1 MLSEMSTSSSEVQQ
15 SDRKKNYKKI
25 NFPKR
30 TMIARH
36 TRTQTEA
43 RRLPEVQGYPG
54 LPIKFQVSPTL
65 TEQTTHIQ
73 YDKGYNE

>member
-1 MLSEMSTSSSEVQQ
+1 
-15 SDRKKNYKKI
+15 
-25 NFPKR
+25 
-30 TMIARH
+30 MIARH